1 LVFHIFPPKIP
12 LGKLSAV
19 RFWVTRFRTGMIVA
33 FALMLIAAL
42 INIAES
48 K

>member
-1 LVFHIFPPKIP
+1 MDDWLVRQVTLLGIP
-12 LGKLSAV
+12 
-19 RFWVTRFRTGMIVA
+19 FQNWMIVA

-42 INIAES
+42 INITES